1 MQTRAAVKCTKN
13 IINTTENLKIKII
26 SNLADNTVTIWI
38 WFSVYCTQFVSLTSV
53 AAGSTDTV
61 CPHQPLMTQVQHWAK
76 TIQTDHV
83 TLRPRPF
90 EIMAPVADSGRRHPS
105 VYQVWSS

>member
-38 WFSVYCTQFVSLTSV
+38 
-53 AAGSTDTV
+53 
-61 CPHQPLMTQVQHWAK
+61 
-76 TIQTDHV
+76 
-83 TLRPRPF
+83 
-90 EIMAPVADSGRRHPS
+90 
-105 VYQVWSS
+105 